1 MALTEDLAYLRDYFD
16 DLMAVAS
23 RKASVATHASGAH
36 GSYTASPTPL
46 NLGAWRL
53 AESIRTLA
61 VTSMRLLRLPC
72 RDAETSDMLRELAK
86 PERIARLESSDRAA
100 EVESL
105 ARQAVERMEPWLT
118 RAETHVMVGRCPDCG
133 RDLWASESDVDG
145 GWMVCGCGSTIRI
158 SDVAQSRVWRLS
170 LSGAQGTAA
179 ALADLLKACGVP
191 VKRKTIHEWRRRGI
205 IQPIASQDGKPVYRL
220 WDVWQAAKRNEP
232 TTENTEEKPE
242 LALADGVA
250 A

>member
-1 MALTEDLAYLRDYFD
+1 MALTEDLAYLRDHFD

-23 RKASVATHASGAH
+23 RKASVATHTSGTH
-36 GSYTASPTPL
+36 GSYTVAPTPL

-53 AESIRTLA
+53 VESIRTFA
-61 VTSMRLLRLPC
+61 TASMRLLRLPC
-72 RDAETSDMLRELAK
+72 HDAETSDMLRELAK
-86 PERIARLESSDRAA
+86 PHRIAQLASSDMAA

-105 ARQAVERMEPWLT
+105 ARQAVERMGPWLT

-145 GWMVCGCGSTIRI
+145 GWMVCACDATIRI
-158 SDVAQSRVWRLS
+158 SDVAQSRIWRLS

-179 ALADLLKACGVP
+179 ALGDLLKACGVP
-191 VKRKTIHEWRRRGI
+191 IKRKTINEWRRRGI
-205 IQPIASQDGKPVYRL
+205 IQPIARQDGSPVYRL
-220 WDVWQAAKRNEP
+220 WDVWQAAHRND
-232 TTENTEEKPE
+232 NQQAKEE
-242 LALADGVA
+242 DHISDCVA